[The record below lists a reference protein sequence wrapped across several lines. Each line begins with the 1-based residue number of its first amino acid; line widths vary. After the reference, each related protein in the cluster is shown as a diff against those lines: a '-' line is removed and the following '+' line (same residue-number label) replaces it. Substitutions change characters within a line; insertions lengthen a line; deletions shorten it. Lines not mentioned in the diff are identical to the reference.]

1 MRDLRYPKLWL
12 FIGWFGIA
20 LLIFL
25 SLTTLSFHT
34 GIDYGDKLGHLLG
47 YTLLMSWFVQLF
59 RRWPIILLHAVIL
72 LLLGVALEFLQ
83 QRTGRTFEIADML
96 ANTTGVTLG
105 IVTTFTPLR
114 NSLQWFEQRV
124 FG

>member
-25 SLTTLSFHT
+25 SLTTLSLHT
-34 GIDYGDKLGHLLG
+34 GMEHGDKLGHLLA
-47 YTLLMSWFVQLF
+47 YTLLMGWFVQLF
-59 RRWPIILLHAVIL
+59 RRWPIILLHALLL
-72 LLLGVALEFLQ
+72 LLLGVTLEFLQ

-96 ANTTGVTLG
+96 ANSLGVTLG

-114 NSLQWFEQRV
+114 KTLQWFEQKI